1 MTQINSYIQVIDNS
15 GIKIVKCLGNSYTNK
30 SIHIKIGDSFL
41 GSIKKLRKKYKINN
55 LKKGDLVHCLL
66 IQNKIFIKNSLNMTY
81 IFHNNYCIILNE
93 HKLPLGTRILCT
105 ILGEPFRLKKLYR
118 ILTIAKKVI

>member
-1 MTQINSYIQVIDNS
+1 MTQINSYINVIDNS
-15 GIKIVKCLGNSYTNK
+15 GIKLVKCLGNPYKKK

-41 GSIKKLRKKYKINN
+41 GSIKKLRTKYKINK

-66 IQNKIFIKNSLNMTY
+66 IQNKIQKKNANNILYT
-81 IFHNNYCIILNE
+81 FFNNYAIILNE
-93 HKLPLGTRILCT
+93 QNLPMGTRIFCSV
-105 ILGEPFRLKKLYR
+105 IAEPFRMKKLYR